1 MSRTILSKRIE
12 QIRTNNGLNQIEFAK
27 KIGLS
32 SSSSISQYESGD
44 RVPSDEIKLKICEVF
59 KCSMDYL
66 MGLTDEPSATL
77 QKSVDINIG
86 LSKEEY
92 NALSDN
98 AKKQIRDFAEF
109 VKNQDKK

>member
-1 MSRTILSKRIE
+1 MSRSALSKRIE
-12 QIRTNNGLNQIEFAK
+12 QIRTSNGLNQIEFAK
-27 KIGLS
+27 KIGLNS
-32 SSSSISQYESGD
+32 SASISQYESGD

-66 MGLTDEPSATL
+66 MGLTDEPNSAL
-77 QKSVDINIG
+77 EKNDNINIG

-98 AKKQIRDFAEF
+98 AKKQLRDFAEF